1 MRTVSTN
8 IVSDG
13 TVMDHTSRVKGVI
26 IIRER
31 EREGNHIVVDC
42 IIRIIVKEEKYWN
55 DIWKMKGKMRKKY
68 KAEKS

>member
-1 MRTVSTN
+1 MAHDTVIRGVLNMRTASTN

-31 EREGNHIVVDC
+31 ERKGNRIVVDC
-42 IIRIIVKEEKYWN
+42 IIRIIVKE
-55 DIWKMKGKMRKKY
+55 RKIL
-68 KAEKS
+68 E